1 MYGISRSVCHRQVR
15 CNAYPDGVS
24 QKAVRCVE
32 KGERALPKNAAT
44 EIAAKTWTASTGV
57 NATTMMKPSYV
68 YYGKRVMPY
77 PEFQQRVEDDWS
89 EASAP
94 SPTRI
99 PPDVVID
106 SEAHTR
112 NILLKRVFNRAAEIV
127 SDIVGVEVEWIDG
140 IPGKGGRQ
148 IPDLRCASL
157 FILRIP
163 FTHPIV

>member
-32 KGERALPKNAAT
+32 KGERVLSKNAAT
-44 EIAAKTWTASTGV
+44 EIASRTWTALTGV

-89 EASAP
+89 EASAL
-94 SPTRI
+94 SPTWI

-106 SEAHTR
+106 SEANTQD
-112 NILLKRVFNRAAEIV
+112 ILQESVFNQAAAIV
-127 SDIVGVEVEWIDG
+127 SDIVGVEVRWLRG
-140 IPGKGGRQ
+140 TPGKGGRL